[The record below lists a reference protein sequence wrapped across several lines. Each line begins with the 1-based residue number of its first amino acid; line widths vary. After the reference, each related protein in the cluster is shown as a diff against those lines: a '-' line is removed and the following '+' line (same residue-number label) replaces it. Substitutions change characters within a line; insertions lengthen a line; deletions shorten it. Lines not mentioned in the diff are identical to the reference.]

1 MAACLAGL
9 SRLAR
14 LRERNLTPQRG
25 AMTLVAA
32 GGRAEPAA
40 DAAAVER
47 GRLVDKLGLI
57 ALADQD
63 SNVAGLALLPQP
75 RLR

>member
-47 GRLVDKLGLI
+47 GRL
-57 ALADQD
+57 
-63 SNVAGLALLPQP
+63 S
-75 RLR
+75 